1 MIMERKLRLGLW
13 VWLLCNVLATDAQE
27 MELDCRFRFDEAI
40 IYLKGNEFV
49 ARDSLRAVDYLKPC
63 VEAGDSNSQLL
74 MGRLYLNG
82 NNPDNYKKGFRLVKE
97 AAKQG
102 NEKAACDMGILYKYG
117 KGCKLN
123 FDKSRRWFRKA
134 LKLGSDKAAYS
145 LGYLY
150 YKGLGTIA
158 QDYSEAVKWFQKSEY
173 PMAVHWLAQCY
184 YFGYGVP
191 KDKSLALQMLQ
202 DNKAKNSKILLN
214 YLQTDEAQHQD
225 VQANMKM
232 ADTLH
237 TTLQP
242 ATYDEE
248 NSFQKIPFEVR
259 KLNGKWTG
267 YLVQFDWSGTQI
279 VQTIPFGLQLEHK
292 AEEATVLYRWIA
304 DGVKSKGVA
313 MYESDALYFEDLRL
327 SLPRVFIDNENQ
339 RHLDY
344 QIVSGTF
351 ELKKRNGVLYASA
364 ALESFVPDW
373 REPGAPM
380 SLLLVKDKKDAE
392 GKVVLSEEALLAL
405 AAQKQNFIQLYPNPF
420 KEQLLI
426 AYTLEKQDDVQV
438 QITSLDGLFSKQI
451 ARIPS
456 QKAGDHFHHFDGTA
470 LQKGTYVVRISKGG
484 AQYTKLIVK
493 N

>member
-1 MIMERKLRLGLW
+1 MKRKLVLGLL
-13 VWLLCNVLATDAQE
+13 VGLFCNVLATDAQE
-27 MELDCRFRFDEAI
+27 VELDCRFRFDEAI
-40 IYLKGNEFV
+40 LYLKGNEFV
-49 ARDSLRAVDYLKPC
+49 TRDSLRAVDYLKPC

-82 NNPDNYKKGFRLVKE
+82 NNSDNYKKGFRLVKD

-102 NEKAACDMGILYKYG
+102 NEKAACDLGILYKYG

-134 LKLGSDKAAYS
+134 SKLGSDKAAYS

-150 YKGLGTIA
+150 YKGLGTLA

-191 KDKSLALQMLQ
+191 QDKALALQMLQ
-202 DNKAKNSKILLN
+202 ENKTKNSKVLLK
-214 YLQTDEAQHQD
+214 YLPSDEGQHQD
-225 VQANMKM
+225 VQANMKI
-232 ADTLH
+232 ADTLQA
-237 TTLQP
+237 TLQP
-242 ATYDEE
+242 DIYDEE
-248 NSFQKIPFEVR
+248 PAFKKIPFKVR

-279 VQTIPFGLQLEHK
+279 VQTIPFALKLK
-292 AEEATVLYRWIA
+292 YNPEEDIVRCKSDAN
-304 DGVKSKGVA
+304 GVKSDLTA
-313 MYESDALYFEDLRL
+313 IYESEALYFEDLRL
-327 SLPRVFIDNENQ
+327 NLPRVFLDNENQ

-344 QIVSGTF
+344 QIVSGVF

-373 REPGAPM
+373 SEPGAPM
-380 SLLLVKDKKDAE
+380 SLVLVKEKKDAE
-392 GKVVLSEEALLAL
+392 GEVALSEEALLAL
-405 AAQKQNFIQLYPNPF
+405 AAQKENFIQLYPNPF
-420 KEQLLI
+420 EEQLLI

-438 QITSLDGLFSKQI
+438 QITSLDGLYAKQI
-451 ARIPS
+451 AHIPS

-470 LQKGTYVVRISKGG
+470 LQKGTYVVRIITGG
-484 AQYTKLIVK
+484 SQYTKLIVK

>member
-1 MIMERKLRLGLW
+1 MIMERKLRLGLLMGL
-13 VWLLCNVLATDAQE
+13 VFGVIQTSAQE
-27 MELDCRFRFDEAI
+27 TELDCHVRFDEAI
-40 IYLKGNEFV
+40 IYLKGNAFV
-49 ARDSLRAVDYLKPC
+49 ARDSLRAVSYLQPC
-63 VEAGDSNSQLL
+63 LEAGYADAQLL

-82 NNPDNYKKGFRLVKE
+82 NNPENYKKGFRLVRE

-102 NEKAACDMGILYKYG
+102 HEKAACDLGVLYKYG

-123 FDKSRRWFRKA
+123 FDKSKRWFRKA
-134 LKLGSDKAAYS
+134 SKFGSDKAAYS
-145 LGYLY
+145 LGYMY
-150 YKGLGTIA
+150 YKGLGTLA

-191 KDKSLALQMLQ
+191 QDKALALQMLKE
-202 DNKAKNSKILLN
+202 NTAKNSKVLWNHI
-214 YLQTDEAQHQD
+214 QTDEAQHQD
-225 VQANMKM
+225 ELANTKI
-232 ADTLH
+232 ADTLQA
-237 TTLQP
+237 TLQP
-242 ATYDEE
+242 DAYDEE
-248 NSFQKIPFEVR
+248 PAFQKIPFEVR

-304 DGVKSKGVA
+304 DGFKSKGVA
-313 MYESDALYFEDLRL
+313 MYESEALYFEDLRL

-339 RHLDY
+339 RYLDY
-344 QIVSGTF
+344 QMVSSTF

-364 ALESFVPDW
+364 ALESFVPAW

-380 SLLLVKDKKDAE
+380 RLVLVKDQKDAE
-392 GKVVLSEEALLAL
+392 GKALLSEEALLAL

-426 AYTLEKQDDVQV
+426 SYTLEKQDDVQV
-438 QITSLDGLFSKQI
+438 QITRLDGLFSKQI

-456 QKAGDHFHHFDGTA
+456 QNAGDHFHHFDGTA
-470 LQKGTYVVRISKGG
+470 LQKGTYVVRIIAG
-484 AQYTKLIVK
+484 AQQHTKLIVK